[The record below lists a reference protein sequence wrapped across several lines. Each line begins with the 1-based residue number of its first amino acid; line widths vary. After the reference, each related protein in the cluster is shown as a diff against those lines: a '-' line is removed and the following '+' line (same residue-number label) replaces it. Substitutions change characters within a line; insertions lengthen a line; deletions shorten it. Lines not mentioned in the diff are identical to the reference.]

1 MYKKS
6 QKRSQEALFF
16 QQNGLKLVQKEAIV
30 ESREA
35 PKSAPN
41 PRVRES
47 STHRKAESRAPGWLE
62 ACTQSALVGLLVLI
76 SVATA
81 WAQVR
86 NASQLPPVLRN
97 VGIDQKLNQQVPLD
111 LPFRDEAGDV
121 VRLGDY
127 FGSKPV
133 ILILVYYECPMLC
146 STALN
151 GLLESLKELKFDVGK
166 QFDVLT
172 VSFDPTEKPSLAAAK
187 KALYVGT
194 YGRPGAADGWHF
206 LTGDQDSIHRLT
218 EAVGFRYNYD
228 PSIKQYVHATGLIV
242 LTPQGRIARYFYGI
256 QYPAG
261 NLRLGLVE
269 ASQGKIGSPV
279 DAVLLYCCQ
288 YDPETGKY
296 SLIIARI
303 LKIGAAVTVLSL
315 GGLLFVMFRSEVN
328 PRA

>member
-1 MYKKS
+1 M
-6 QKRSQEALFF
+6 
-16 QQNGLKLVQKEAIV
+16 
-30 ESREA
+30 ESREP
-35 PKSAPN
+35 PKSQTN
-41 PRVRES
+41 LRVGENG
-47 STHRKAESRAPGWLE
+47 THCPAEGSRLRLLGAR
-62 ACTQSALVGLLVLI
+62 TQSALVGLLVFLA
-76 SVATA
+76 VAA
-81 WAQVR
+81 ARAQVR

-111 LPFRDEAGDV
+111 LAFRDEAGDV

-133 ILILVYYECPMLC
+133 ILMLVYYECPMLC

-151 GLLESLKELKFDVGK
+151 GLLESLKQLKFDVGK
-166 QFDVLT
+166 QFEVLT

-261 NLRLGLVE
+261 TLRLGLVE

-279 DAVLLYCCQ
+279 DEVLLYCCQ

-296 SLIIARI
+296 SLIIARV
-303 LKIGAAVTVLSL
+303 LKIGAAFTVLSL
-315 GGLLFVMFRSEVN
+315 GGLLFVMFRSEVSA
-328 PRA
+328 RA